1 MDHSSIEKFV
11 HAQAKAWNSGDK
23 AAFLEAYSSVAP
35 NGLEIEY
42 VGRPAADG
50 WPVLEAMWDQQNSKV
65 EVESIA
71 TIVNAGE
78 AACHNR
84 NWIRGTQNWIETIE
98 LFRFDSGRLKVRYFI
113 QQSSGGPGRASA
125 AMPVL

>member
-1 MDHSSIEKFV
+1 MDQSSIEKFI

-23 AAFLEAYSSVAP
+23 AAFLEAYRSVAP

-50 WPVLEAMWDQQNSKV
+50 WPVLEAMWEQQNAKV
-65 EVESIA
+65 QVESIA

-98 LFRFDSGRLKVRYFI
+98 LFRFDSDRLKVRYFI
-113 QQSSGGPGRASA
+113 QQRPQPTTS
-125 AMPVL
+125 